1 MCVHQYDDIFFC
13 IISFLKCRSCIYT
26 IIILCVYMNL
36 RSIQSSWAGQ
46 KSTPHNRSTH
56 SISSI
61 QSYIQQQD
69 STFCVNKFQ
78 VSKYTCSFSQA
89 SFLVYYL
96 IFHSNCQLKP
106 SPNVHL
112 FLVVHMK
119 YIFLKL
125 DQMYKSCT
133 NYKIC
138 EFCTQVHIIYVLVF
152 DVVRVEVFN
161 HDKDLIN
168 QSHHSSLK
176 AFVKQCNFSHYAS
189 DRKKK
194 IRGNMLPAKCSPSKC
209 SLSNAPHQMLPIQ
222 MLPKTKCSPAQ
233 MLSNQMLPMTKC
245 SPAQMLPGPNAPQFK
260 CSPVQMLSMTKCS
273 LVQMLPGPNAP
284 WSKCSPVQ
292 MLPGPNALWSKCSPV
307 QMLSVQWI

>member
-119 YIFLKL
+119 YIFLKQ
-125 DQMYKSCT
+125 DQIYKSCT

-176 AFVKQCNFSHYAS
+176 AIVKQCNF
-189 DRKKK
+189 
-194 IRGNMLPAKCSPSKC
+194 
-209 SLSNAPHQMLPIQ
+209 PHFAAFILQSTVLYFSQ
-222 MLPKTKCSPAQ
+222 KNVLVQ
-233 MLSNQMLPMTKC
+233 NNQMSDMHYNFSKKRFPLFGYFD
-245 SPAQMLPGPNAPQFK
+245 SLY
-260 CSPVQMLSMTKCS
+260 SSMKTS
-273 LVQMLPGPNAP
+273 N
-284 WSKCSPVQ
+284 
-292 MLPGPNALWSKCSPV
+292 
-307 QMLSVQWI
+307 

>member
-78 VSKYTCSFSQA
+78 VSKYTCSI
-89 SFLVYYL
+89 FLGL
-96 IFHSNCQLKP
+96 IFGI
-106 SPNVHL
+106 L
-112 FLVVHMK
+112 FDLP
-119 YIFLKL
+119 FKL
-125 DQMYKSCT
+125 SIKSRHKMYMYFYLQIYKSCT
-133 NYKIC
+133 NNKIC

-168 QSHHSSLK
+168 QSEHSSLK
-176 AFVKQCNFSHYAS
+176 AFVKQCNFSHFAAFIF
-189 DRKKK
+189 R
-194 IRGNMLPAKCSPSKC
+194 
-209 SLSNAPHQMLPIQ
+209 
-222 MLPKTKCSPAQ
+222 
-233 MLSNQMLPMTKC
+233 
-245 SPAQMLPGPNAPQFK
+245 
-260 CSPVQMLSMTKCS
+260 
-273 LVQMLPGPNAP
+273 
-284 WSKCSPVQ
+284 
-292 MLPGPNALWSKCSPV
+292 ALY
-307 QMLSVQWI
+307 